1 LNLKISQLSQESWLR
16 FKTIRLKGLLE
27 DPLAFGG
34 SYEEEL
40 HFDEAQWREF
50 TSNIWFALIDDRI
63 VGMIG
68 LVKDINSSNG
78 QLISFWVEPSYR
90 RKGIGKALVFA
101 IQEYARNNSM
111 EKLFL
116 FVTVTQETSI
126 RLYEKMGFVKKASY
140 KDRIS
145 KGGSSYDQYY
155 LEWNPGISDDS
166 L

>member
-1 LNLKISQLSQESWLR
+1 MKISQLSEDSWLR

-34 SYEEEL
+34 NYEEEL
-40 HFDEAQWREF
+40 HFDEAQWRNS
-50 TSNIWFALIDDRI
+50 TSNMWFALIDDRI

-68 LVKDINSSNG
+68 LIKDINSSNG

-126 RLYEKMGFVKKASY
+126 RLYEKMGFMKKASY
-140 KDRIS
+140 KDRIV
-145 KGGSSYDQYY
+145 KAGASYDQYY
-155 LEWNPGISDDS
+155 LEWYPSRTTGKP
-166 L
+166 